1 VSRASWV
8 VVRLL
13 SALVLV
19 LTATFYLLS
28 SIPFAFYLFIKEPPW
43 PWITVF
49 ARVHPLLVVAA
60 VGALLAAGRPRAD
73 TPGARSRGWRTWAR
87 LLMLAT
93 ITLAACMGLSFWIP
107 PLQSYELSGAFCFV
121 PLVLLIGA
129 SLIELVPRRASI
141 GRAPGPGV
149 GAGGVPTAALAGLA
163 VSMAFAINTALV
175 ERAGLTLQPRELV
188 VGAVVALGAHVA
200 LFASVALALLL
211 VRAAA
216 ARRGW
221 SGAATC
227 VAVGAVAA
235 GLLTLL
241 VRRVILTAL
250 LFGELRATAVAL
262 TLAIGLVSFG
272 MTLAAG
278 GSGDDTRQM
287 TAPRWLWVRATAC
300 AAAILVLVF
309 LLPPLLRLADWG
321 LTLQKLLVMAT
332 WLAACG
338 LMVNAGPRRRG
349 ALVACASLVVWSGT
363 VAAGLR
369 AGRGRPEDAAGP
381 QRDVGLAVERYA
393 TFDMSLRVVLDV
405 VRPMPTDNAF
415 LTTVQTEGDAT
426 GDRSLGAV
434 PLRLVD
440 EPHVDPS
447 YRPHIFVVVIDSL
460 RPDYLSAYNP
470 AVTFTPAIGAFARES
485 IVMRRAFTA
494 YGGTAL
500 SEPALWAG
508 GLVPRAMYVTPFSPM
523 NNLERLIVAGGYR
536 RYITVDDILRQTLGD
551 WHSGG
556 GVVRLDAQFIHSE
569 SEVDAFK
576 ADLCQTVDELAAR
589 LDSDRPTQPVFF
601 YTQSQNMHIR
611 NLVTGAPQW
620 DRMRLAPGEFF
631 KPAVTHLARLDG
643 CFGRF
648 IEDLKARHLYE
659 DSIVILTADHGDAYG
674 EEGRWA
680 HAFYFSPE
688 ILRIPLIIHM
698 PERLRTTRRWDAEAV
713 AWLTDVT
720 PSLYELLGDPPTSRE
735 ALTGRTLFTREGEDR
750 PAKPSEPYLVQ
761 SSYNR
766 VFGLIDPDGQ
776 WLFVADANHFKE
788 QFFDLRDPASRAGPL
803 LEADRLRYQ
812 AWLLKRIRHLNA
824 YYVR

>member
-1 VSRASWV
+1 

-43 PWITVF
+43 QWITVF
-49 ARVHPLLVVAA
+49 ARLHPLLIVAA
-60 VGALLAAGRPRAD
+60 VGALLAAGRPRED
-73 TPGARSRGWRTWAR
+73 TLGARSRGWRTRAR

-141 GRAPGPGV
+141 GPAFGPGV
-149 GAGGVPTAALAGLA
+149 GAGTVATAALAGLA

-175 ERAGLTLQPRELV
+175 ERAALTLQPRELV
-188 VGAVVALGAHVA
+188 VGAAVALGAHVA
-200 LFASVALALLL
+200 LFAGVALTLLL
-211 VRAAA
+211 ARAAS
-216 ARRGW
+216 ARLGW
-221 SGAATC
+221 SGPATR

-241 VRRVILTAL
+241 VRRVTLTAL

-262 TLAIGLVSFG
+262 ALATGLVSFG
-272 MTLAAG
+272 MTLGASPAIDARPERRA
-278 GSGDDTRQM
+278 SR
-287 TAPRWLWVRATAC
+287 RWVFATAC
-300 AAAILVLVF
+300 AAAIGVLVF
-309 LLPPLLRLADWG
+309 VLPPSLRLADWG

-338 LMVNAGPRRRG
+338 LMASAGARRRG
-349 ALVACASLVVWSGT
+349 AFVTCLLLVVWSGT
-363 VAAGLR
+363 VAAGVR
-369 AGRGRPEDAAGP
+369 AGRGRAEDAAGP

-405 VRPMPTDNAF
+405 VRPMPSDNAF

-426 GDRSLGAV
+426 DDRSLRAV

-440 EPHVDPS
+440 DPHLDPS
-447 YRPHIFVVVIDSL
+447 YRPNIFVVVIDSL

-485 IVMRRAFTA
+485 IVMRRAFTP

-500 SEPALWAG
+500 AEPALWAG
-508 GLVPRAMYVTPFSPM
+508 ALLPRAMYVKPFSLM

-536 RYITVDDILRQTLGD
+536 RYITVDDILRQTLED
-551 WHSGG
+551 WQSGG
-556 GVVRLDAQFIHSE
+556 GVVRLDAQSIHSG
-569 SEVDAFK
+569 SEMDAFK
-576 ADLCQTVDELAAR
+576 VDLCPTVAELAAR

-611 NLVTGAPQW
+611 NIVSGAPQW

-643 CFGRF
+643 CFGGF
-648 IEDLKARHLYE
+648 IDDLKARKIYD

-688 ILRIPLIIHM
+688 ILRIPLIIHV
-698 PERLRTTRRWDAEAV
+698 PERLRTTRRWDAEGV

-735 ALTGRTLFTREGEDR
+735 ELAGRTLFTHAGEEH
-750 PAKPSEPYLVQ
+750 PARPSEPYLVQ

-766 VFGLIDPDGQ
+766 VFGLIDPAGQ

-788 QFFDLRDPASRAGPL
+788 QFFDLHDPASRAGPL

-812 AWLLKRIRHLNA
+812 EWLLKRIRHLNA
-824 YYVR
+824 YYVK